1 MCFYGKKHHL
11 YQEYK
16 VLLDASYKANFL
28 WMLLPLLLV
37 ALHILIGERTA
48 HSLTPVLDVLL
59 STEQTSPRHER
70 QVRFQVVLVFQ
81 NRERAA
87 IKEVTLSVRGPQ
99 NFDANL
105 PLAEGAF
112 DLSGIRGVV
121 GTLMGTVRT
130 NGVTAPLP
138 SLYKSN
144 SNGGTILIDAL
155 WIPGDDATV
164 DGDYVAQVVVK
175 FEDASNPLPS
185 KRVEF
190 ALVRPTPTPT
200 STPTLTP
207 TATHTATPTS
217 TSTHTLTPTPTPTS
231 TATHTATP
239 TSTST
244 HTLTP
249 TPTPTP
255 TTTPTATPTPTR
267 TPTRTPKP
275 TRTKTPTPTS
285 LPTATYTPTPVPTN
299 TVTSTV
305 TPTPT
310 AVPTILRASSVSD
323 TPVHTQTP
331 TATYTPQPTATP
343 TVSHSPTP
351 TNVQTLTPTATPFA
365 LPVDSSPSSIAELP
379 ASKSFAGRLVKS
391 SSVRIFPADPSKPLV
406 LIVDGYIVPTSTP
419 SVTLPVDSKGKLPDI
434 RGAVSVFPS
443 RINVLLALIVIAGL
457 LATLY
462 PIRRRR
468 GSSSGEE

>member
-1 MCFYGKKHHL
+1 MCFYGKKHL
-11 YQEYK
+11 LFQEYK
-16 VLLDASYKANFL
+16 VLMDASYKANFL

-37 ALHILIGERTA
+37 TLHILIGERTA

-59 STEQTSPRHER
+59 NTEQTSPRHER

-105 PLAEGAF
+105 PLADGAF
-112 DLSGIRGVV
+112 DLSGIRGLV

-155 WIPGDDATV
+155 WVPGNDATV

-185 KRVEF
+185 KRIEF

-207 TATHTATPTS
+207 TATHTATPTP
-217 TSTHTLTPTPTPTS
+217 TSTHTLTPTPTQTS

-239 TSTST
+239 TPTST
-244 HTLTP
+244 HTL

-310 AVPTILRASSVSD
+310 HTAVPTILRASSVSD

-343 TVSHSPTP
+343 TVSLSPTP

-365 LPVDSSPSSIAELP
+365 LPVDSSASSNAELP

-419 SVTLPVDSKGKLPDI
+419 SATLPLDSKGKLPDI
-434 RGAVSVFPS
+434 RDAVSLFPS
-443 RINVLLALIVIAGL
+443 TINVLVALIVIAGL

-462 PIRRRR
+462 PISRRR
-468 GSSSGEE
+468 GSSSGE